1 MLGIGTILSIVGGV
15 SEAVNVYK
23 FGSTLAKGSDAERVL
38 GALDRIHATVE
49 RLSDNI
55 LYAPGIEGLS
65 PAAGAA
71 HRLNGLREARA
82 LLEPV
87 QVALGG
93 EIVSSGLIE
102 TPDKMERAML
112 ENPWAMLEDIRP
124 QALAVRHANPD
135 KVPVLFVHNGVRYI
149 GWQMRGALP
158 MLFNCE
164 LRDLPGLGA
173 SLTPEVWDQPP
184 QIMPKPARK
193 LPEDPLTP
201 TLSPRGEGVR
211 DGGGSVPSPQRG
223 EGQGEGALRKLAA
236 TANLPFARPS
246 WASDAGRDKFGVWA
260 DFALGG
266 ARQRMRWIEPG
277 TFLMGSPNTEPGRWV
292 DEGPLHEVRLTK
304 GFWLGDTPV
313 TQALWTAAMG
323 NNPSHFKDPK
333 CPVECVSWHDAQQF
347 LQKMN
352 ARIPGL
358 GLGLPTE
365 AQWEYACRAGTEGA
379 NYAGDAGKLEDIAW
393 YWGNSGTWLFNHR
406 TQPVATKRC
415 NDWGLYDMLGNVW
428 EWCAD
433 GKRSYTAGP
442 VTNPAGPL
450 VSASRALR
458 GGSWNRLAR
467 NARAALRYESDRG
480 FRLHYIGFRCCA

>member
-1 MLGIGTILSIVGGV
+1 MLGTILSIVGGV
-15 SEAVNVYK
+15 SEAINIYK
-23 FGSTLAKGSDAERVL
+23 FGSTLAKGDDAERVL

-49 RLSDNI
+49 RLTDNI
-55 LYAPGIEGLS
+55 LYAPGIQGLS
-65 PAAGAA
+65 PAAGTA
-71 HRLNGLREARA
+71 HRLAGLREARA

-87 QVALGG
+87 QAALGG

-102 TPDKMERAML
+102 TPDKMERVML
-112 ENPWAMLEDIRP
+112 ENPWAVLEDIRP
-124 QALAVRHANPD
+124 QHLAVRQVNPD
-135 KVPVLFVHNGVRYI
+135 KVPVLFMHQGVRYI

-158 MLFNCE
+158 VLFNCE

-173 SLTPEVWDQPP
+173 SLTPEALDKPRVASLQANQP
-184 QIMPKPARK
+184 R
-193 LPEDPLTP
+193 
-201 TLSPRGEGVR
+201 
-211 DGGGSVPSPQRG
+211 PSPY
-223 EGQGEGALRKLAA
+223 A
-236 TANLPFARPS
+236 TAQGKNAGQSEPASRAASHFGEQAAVARPS
-246 WASDAGRDKFGVWA
+246 WASDAGRDKFGAWA

-277 TFLMGSPNTEPGRWV
+277 TFLMGSPNTEPGRWG

-333 CPVECVSWHDAQQF
+333 CPVEKVSWHDAQQF

-358 GLGLPTE
+358 GLVLPTE
-365 AQWEYACRAGTEGA
+365 AQWEYACRADTEGP
-379 NYAGDAGKLEDIAW
+379 NYAGNAGKLEDIAW
-393 YWGNSGTWLFNHR
+393 FWGNSGTWLFNHR
-406 TQPVATKRC
+406 SQPVATKRC

-433 GKRSYTAGP
+433 GKRKYAAGP
-442 VTNPAGPL
+442 VTDPAGPL
-450 VSASRALR
+450 EGASRAVR
-458 GGSWNRLAR
+458 GGCWYEYAGY
-467 NARAALRYESDRG
+467 ARAAHRGEPGHGDR
-480 FRLHYIGFRCCA
+480 RLSIGFRCCA